1 MTKRGRAALSII
13 PPSPRQNI
21 RAARLP
27 AYFVCFS
34 RGTTIYSR
42 HSTRFLRKH
51 HIYRQTIYG
60 GEGKIKKC
68 WSVLPS
74 PRIYFRAKNKGPAA
88 SSYMQRVPFSELLAD
103 FPPWSFGKS
112 RRHSVRA
119 PPHLQVVITNCL
131 PIGYSKKL
139 SDSEP
144 LLTLFNFFMTSCQ
157 LNQRFCGY
165 FSFSLPNIF
174 SLFSL
179 TTLFSLILIY
189 AQCIYAFC
197 MILRKICVLIFLTY
211 LCDIRF
217 LLYLWFYFSCC
228 LRYKFRKFRY
238 LHLSKASFLCT
249 AL

>member
-1 MTKRGRAALSII
+1 MYVFHAEQRF
-13 PPSPRQNI
+13 I
-21 RAARLP
+21 RDIVLDFCAN
-27 AYFVCFS
+27 
-34 RGTTIYSR
+34 TIYTGKLYMAAKAKSKNAGAF
-42 HSTRFLRKH
+42 FLRPAF
-51 HIYRQTIYG
+51 ILEQ
-60 GEGKIKKC
+60 
-68 WSVLPS
+68 
-74 PRIYFRAKNKGPAA
+74 KNKGPAA